1 MLKANFQGR
10 VTKTEVEN
18 SGINL
23 EREDLLIDETITL
36 SENGTTQSGDN
47 EESTETSIFERLEKW
62 HETYGVQ
69 LWSDLYWGSVPLM
82 HLIFKSSGR
91 TCWVCTFQDDGSSCL
106 TAGRKW
112 FQINPCYTCNVL

>member
-47 EESTETSIFERLEKW
+47 EESTETSIFERLEK
-62 HETYGVQ
+62 
-69 LWSDLYWGSVPLM
+69 
-82 HLIFKSSGR
+82 
-91 TCWVCTFQDDGSSCL
+91 
-106 TAGRKW
+106 
-112 FQINPCYTCNVL
+112 